1 MLTIGFL
8 FSMFNFL
15 HFKTLLM
22 CKNQSIWGSSGSQG
36 QTKLSGAFSCLR
48 ITIFNRETKMNG
60 IEIKRCVPDWNDLE
74 WQTFSL
80 IIEGIDLEN
89 PGDNHVICNLFKLL
103 TCKIS
108 PFRPGTLF
116 ANPCGI
122 VRTAKV
128 TKQFIKKARQLQR
141 EWFSQMN
148 SVLQSAGRV
157 KRAVKNVEPI
167 IRQLQF
173 TGVLFIENHHIFPDR
188 WPDSF

>member
-1 MLTIGFL
+1 MGVRGKKIKWIL
-8 FSMFNFL
+8 
-15 HFKTLLM
+15 
-22 CKNQSIWGSSGSQG
+22 SILNS
-36 QTKLSGAFSCLR
+36 
-48 ITIFNRETKMNG
+48 TIFYRETKMND
-60 IEIKRCVPDWNDLE
+60 IKIKRCVPDWNDLE

-89 PGDNHVICNLFKLL
+89 PGDNHVICNLFKVL

-148 SVLQSAGRV
+148 SGLQSAGRV

-173 TGVLFIENHHIFPDR
+173 TGVLFIENRHIFPDR